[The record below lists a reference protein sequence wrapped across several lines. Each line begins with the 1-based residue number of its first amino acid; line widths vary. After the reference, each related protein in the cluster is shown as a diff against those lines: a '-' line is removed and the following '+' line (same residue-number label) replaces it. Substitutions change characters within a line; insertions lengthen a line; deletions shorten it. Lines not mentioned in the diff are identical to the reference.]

1 MSDKQINFEAIG
13 RCVSLQEKIS
23 QLIENRTMLYMD
35 LRGIAA
41 SGMIVYENA
50 VNTKSVDLDCITKPV
65 ELLNKINKINQD
77 IIETVS
83 SYNTWADKAG
93 YEHYVISG
101 DYTKD
106 AGELVGFTAEH
117 FECSHNSKLIV
128 GHVICDAALQSAD
141 VIHKIK
147 QELEEAA
154 RVQEAE
160 RKAVGEK
167 IRQLS
172 IDALRNSLGFA

>member
-23 QLIENRTMLYMD
+23 QLIEDRTKLYME
-35 LRGIAA
+35 LRSMAS

-50 VNTKSVDLDCITKPV
+50 TNTKAVDLDCIAKPV
-65 ELLNKINKINQD
+65 ELLNKINEINQD
-77 IIETVS
+77 IINTAS
-83 SYNTWADKAG
+83 SYNEWADKAG
-93 YEHYVISG
+93 YERYVIGG

-106 AGELVGFTAEH
+106 ASVLVGFSAER
-117 FECSHNSKLIV
+117 FECSHNSNLIV

-154 RVQEAE
+154 RVQKAE

-172 IDALRNSLGFA
+172 IDALRNSSGFA